1 MEINQYG
8 KTMNI
13 NKKNKVIVILGST
26 ASGKTGLGV
35 KLAREFNGEIINADS
50 RQVYKKMDIGTG
62 KDLDEYTIKET
73 QKNGKAKTINIPYH
87 LIDIV
92 HPNTNFNLSK
102 YQKLAYK
109 KIKEVIKKGKIPIL
123 VGGSGLYIQA
133 VVENFNLSQT
143 PPHLWAR
150 KELETKSEN
159 ELFFELKNINPVF
172 AEKLGSSDRKNK
184 RRLVRYIEICRQQSD
199 PGMVKGRTS
208 YKFLLLGVAVNR
220 LDLNKKIYNRLLER
234 LEKEGMIE
242 EIRDLHKKDKVS
254 WKRLK
259 QFGLEYK
266 YVSRYLQGELKYND
280 MVDRLYIA
288 IRQFAR
294 RQMTW
299 FRRWERQGADIYW
312 IKDRKQAEKICLRQ
326 I

>member
-1 MEINQYG
+1 
-8 KTMNI
+8 
-13 NKKNKVIVILGST
+13 
-26 ASGKTGLGV
+26 
-35 KLAREFNGEIINADS
+35 
-50 RQVYKKMDIGTG
+50 MDIGTG
-62 KDLDEYTIKET
+62 KDFDEYTIKET

-184 RRLVRYIEICRQQSD
+184 RRLIRYIEICRQQSD
-199 PGMVKGRTS
+199 PMMVKGRTS
-208 YKFLLLGVAVNR
+208 YKFLLLGVSVNR

-242 EIRDLHKKDKVS
+242 EIRNLHKKDKVS

-259 QFGLEYK
+259 QFGLEYR
-266 YVSRYLQGELKYND
+266 YVSRYLQGELNYND

-312 IKDRKQAEKICLRQ
+312 IKDRKQAEKICFRQ

>member
-1 MEINQYG
+1 MEINQHG

-13 NKKNKVIVILGST
+13 NKKDKVIVILGST

-35 KLAREFNGEIINADS
+35 KLARELNGEIINADS

-73 QKNGKAKTINIPYH
+73 QKNGKAKAINIPYH

-143 PPHLWAR
+143 PPHLGAR

-199 PGMVKGRTS
+199 PMMVKGETS
-208 YKFLLLGVAVNR
+208 YKFLLLGVSVNR

-259 QFGLEYK
+259 QFGLEYR
-266 YVSRYLQGELKYND
+266 YVSRYLQGELNYND

-312 IKDRKQAEKICLRQ
+312 IKDRKQAEKICFQ
-326 I
+326 